1 MKVAGDDKGGYIE
14 VTNDAVKFYL
24 PDGTLLILSAQDLA
38 REPKQLVHV
47 GDYQI
52 EKLPNGET
60 FIQKVR

>member
-1 MKVAGDDKGGYIE
+1 MVAGDDKAGYIA

-24 PDGTLLILSAQDLA
+24 PDGTLLIRSAQDIA
-38 REPKQLVHV
+38 RESKQVVHV

-60 FIQKVR
+60 FIRKVR